1 MTILL
6 WKSDIL
12 KTKKKVKAKWFDVK
26 THFNSV
32 TNKSSY
38 LFSSLKLTIFGGFC
52 YVLFTLPFSI
62 HFKPF
67 VSGIGVLCAPDFLI
81 KIGKIGP
88 LLFEADHC
96 QRSPFWMLI
105 ILYGF
110 FYFFAIA
117 LVIKILRLAK
127 TPPALLYILLLI
139 LLSTIL
145 IATPEFIYA
154 KDIYPAHY
162 RANTMFK
169 LGYQAFMMLSLVSSF
184 SIAYLFHKGR
194 RIIWLP
200 ITFILLALILIYPYF
215 AVSSYFN
222 NLKTYQGLNGLKY
235 MKTTYPDDLEAINW
249 IQKTIKNQPVMLEA
263 QGDSY
268 TDYGRI
274 SANTG
279 LPTPLGWTVHEWL
292 WRGSYSFPES
302 RLADIKNLYEGDI
315 NQTRTLIQKYK
326 IKYVF
331 IGTLERTKYPNINED
346 KFGNLGTKVYQK
358 GTVSIYQL

>member
-1 MTILL
+1 MTVLL
-6 WKSDIL
+6 LKSDVL
-12 KTKKKVKAKWFDVK
+12 KAKKKTNIKWFNVRK
-26 THFNSV
+26 YVSLI
-32 TNKSSY
+32 TNKSTY
-38 LFSSLKLTIFGGFC
+38 LFQSFKLIAFGGIC
-52 YVLFTLPFSI
+52 YVLFTLPFNLN
-62 HFKPF
+62 FKPF
-67 VSGIGVLCAPDFLI
+67 VSGVGVLCAPDFLI

-88 LLFEADHC
+88 FLFEANHC
-96 QRSPFWMLI
+96 QRSPFWMLL

-110 FYFFAIA
+110 FYFFATA
-117 LVIKILRLAK
+117 LVIKILRIAK
-127 TPPALLYILLLI
+127 TPPAILYTLLLI

-194 RIIWLP
+194 RIVWLP
-200 ITFILLALILIYPYF
+200 ITFVLLTLILIYPYF
-215 AVSSYFN
+215 AVTSYFN
-222 NLKTYQGLNGLKY
+222 NFKTYQGLDGLAY
-235 MKTTYPDDLEAINW
+235 LKTSAPDDFDAIVW
-249 IQKTIKNQPVMLEA
+249 IQKNIKDQPVLLEA

-268 TDYGRI
+268 TDYERI

-302 RLADIKNLYEGDI
+302 RLEDVKNLYEGDVE
-315 NQTRTLIQKYK
+315 QTRLLIQKYK
-326 IKYVF
+326 VKYVF
-331 IGTLERTKYPNINED
+331 VGTLERTKYPNLNEA
-346 KFGNLGTKVYQK
+346 KFETLGTKVYQK